1 MVAALKS
8 QKPLP
13 GSGITNATTGEENKQ
28 FTSPSTLKR
37 KSLEVRLL
45 SAWTRYIT
53 VCITIECG
61 QNYCHLMLVTHIRW
75 LFPIIEL

>member
-13 GSGITNATTGEENKQ
+13 GSGITTATTGEENKQ
-28 FTSPSTLKR
+28 FTSPNTLKR

-45 SAWTRYIT
+45 SAWRQYIT
-53 VCITIECG
+53 VCIAIE
-61 QNYCHLMLVTHIRW
+61 
-75 LFPIIEL
+75 

>member
-13 GSGITNATTGEENKQ
+13 GSGITTATTGEENKQ
-28 FTSPSTLKR
+28 FPSPNTLKR

-45 SAWTRYIT
+45 SAWTR
-53 VCITIECG
+53 
-61 QNYCHLMLVTHIRW
+61 
-75 LFPIIEL
+75 